1 MLSSVSWSEKR
12 QAGQIFSPLLSLLSV
27 LFLRGP
33 LGITAL
39 AYGFVGGAVA
49 EVVLLGA
56 LLRASQLPIK
66 LSWDWG
72 STGLSGIGAQVLLL
86 TLTSAILSGTIAVD
100 QAMAATLTPGSV
112 AALAYGEKV
121 PRLLMNLGAASLG
134 TAALPYLSEMVAR
147 HDLAAI
153 RHTLRHFVR
162 LALLVSVPTV
172 LALVLGS
179 GLVVRLLFERGAFS
193 AADTAVVTSVQRFYL
208 VQPPLTM
215 TAILFAHLLL
225 AWRRT
230 GLLAMVSAITFG
242 ANIAGNLLFMCGV
255 SPMWTT

>member
-100 QAMAATLTPGSV
+100 QAMAATV
-112 AALAYGEKV
+112 ASAQCG
-121 PRLLMNLGAASLG
+121 PR
-134 TAALPYLSEMVAR
+134 R
-147 HDLAAI
+147 
-153 RHTLRHFVR
+153 
-162 LALLVSVPTV
+162 
-172 LALVLGS
+172 
-179 GLVVRLLFERGAFS
+179 VVK
-193 AADTAVVTSVQRFYL
+193 
-208 VQPPLTM
+208 
-215 TAILFAHLLL
+215 
-225 AWRRT
+225 
-230 GLLAMVSAITFG
+230 
-242 ANIAGNLLFMCGV
+242 
-255 SPMWTT
+255 